1 MPARPDFLRPYF
13 LYSAAQLASIRAGL
27 ESAVAQWSARWLR
40 EAPPAWQIAWLDD
53 AYSSRSQALL
63 AQQRGGLLAGWDDS
77 AGHAVMRG
85 HIPAAAAQR
94 AYVQAC
100 GELGPAAKIQTPL
113 TLATGQAIFDDL
125 FLALLGPAASA
136 HGGSTASPTVGASGA
151 AAGYMKSQ
159 LPTLDGVLCIK
170 GSASVLVVLDN
181 GGQETACLLS
191 AAVARAWLTGST
203 PGAKPAAASRAL
215 TARKA
220 AIGKSRL
227 ALRVEAGECEMT
239 LSDLLALAPGNIVRL
254 NLTVHDAF
262 QVVTA
267 STRLP
272 VCQASLGQQAGHKA
286 VQLSG

>member
-1 MPARPDFLRPYF
+1 MPARPDFLRPYL

-27 ESAVAQWSARWLR
+27 ESAVAQWSARWLHD
-40 EAPPAWQIAWLDD
+40 APPAWQIAWLDD
-53 AYSSRSQALL
+53 AHSSRAQALL
-63 AQQRGGLLAGWDDS
+63 EQQHGGLLVGLDDS
-77 AGHAVMRG
+77 AGQAVMRG

-100 GELGPAAKIQTPL
+100 GELGPSAKIQTPL
-113 TLATGQAIFDDL
+113 TLSTGRAIVDDL
-125 FLALLGPAASA
+125 FLALLGPAAR
-136 HGGSTASPTVGASGA
+136 
-151 AAGYMKSQ
+151 YIKSQ
-159 LPTLDGVLCIK
+159 APALDGMPCIK

-191 AAVARAWLTGST
+191 AAVAQVWLASATA
-203 PGAKPAAASRAL
+203 GAKPATARRAL

-227 ALRVEAGECEMT
+227 ALRVEAGDCEMT

-272 VCQASLGQQAGHKA
+272 VCKASLGQQAGHKA
-286 VQLSG
+286 VQLVAG